1 MSVVPHVVSA
11 RHVGGLILEI
21 TFSDAVV
28 KRVDFTPYVKRGGVF
43 APLAD
48 PAFFER
54 FFVDLNTVCWPNGA
68 DVAPERLYEIG
79 LAQPAA
85 A

>member
-1 MSVVPHVVSA
+1 MVDFPHVIAARQTHAFVLEVS
-11 RHVGGLILEI
+11 
-21 TFSDAVV
+21 FSDGVT
-28 KRVDFTPYVKRGGVF
+28 RLVDFTSYIQRGGVF

-54 FFVDLNTVCWPNGA
+54 FFIDLNTVCWPNGA

-79 LAQPAA
+79 VAHNAA

>member
-1 MSVVPHVVSA
+1 MEAIPHVIGA
-11 RHVGGLILEI
+11 RHLGEFVLEV
-21 TFSDAVV
+21 TFANGAV
-28 KRVDFTPYVKRGGVF
+28 KKVDFEPYAKRGGVF

-48 PAFFER
+48 LTYFKR
-54 FFVDLNTVCWPNGA
+54 FFIDLNTVCWPNGA

-79 LAQPAA
+79 EPLEAA